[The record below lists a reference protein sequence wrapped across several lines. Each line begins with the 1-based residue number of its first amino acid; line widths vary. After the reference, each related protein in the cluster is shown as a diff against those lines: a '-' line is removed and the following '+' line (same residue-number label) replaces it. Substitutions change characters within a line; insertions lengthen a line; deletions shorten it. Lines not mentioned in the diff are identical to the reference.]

1 MHTNSLI
8 PIALLALPLLSSA
21 IPQNPAPAPAPAPAN
36 PQPEP
41 NQAQP
46 QPQPQPTTTLSP
58 EQRYAE
64 FDARYASLASVVNTD
79 PAYLALVS
87 NVAAAGISTPV
98 ANAQEGSYIVS
109 LRTATGPIPEP
120 PYVTNLPP
128 DQQSWIQDFH
138 QQIVPAATT
147 SASSA
152 PASTSTNGILPPVA
166 SINGTQAVNGTQT
179 AVDPNGNPVTAGAQP
194 GNPTPQATA
203 TDPLAQPQPSATDAA
218 ANGTDP
224 ESGAMRLGEGK
235 GGLLGMVGMG
245 LAGVLG
251 IMLML

>member
-1 MHTNSLI
+1 MHTNPLI

-21 IPQNPAPAPAPAPAN
+21 IPQNPALAPAPAPAN

-41 NQAQP
+41 NQA

-79 PAYLALVS
+79 PAYLTLAS

-98 ANAQEGSYIVS
+98 ANAQENSYIVS

-128 DQQSWIQDFH
+128 NQQSWIQAFH

-147 SASSA
+147 SASSG
-152 PASTSTNGILPPVA
+152 PASTPTNGILPPVA

-179 AVDPNGNPVTAGAQP
+179 AVDQN
-194 GNPTPQATA
+194 
-203 TDPLAQPQPSATDAA
+203 
-218 ANGTDP
+218 
-224 ESGAMRLGEGK
+224 
-235 GGLLGMVGMG
+235 
-245 LAGVLG
+245 
-251 IMLML
+251 